1 MVKCVLNV
9 VIRFCFLFEGPQLKD
24 GTNHD
29 NIQKSLEKTVEMES
43 KLEEKTTSPFNDLY
57 QMIKKSL
64 DVKTP
69 LKSSISLLQT
79 PSSRFCSPKP
89 VSVKKN
95 SENLVTLTKDKATP
109 KKGEIKAFPVAVESN
124 NGTPK
129 SVKKQRK
136 SSQLLSSDTS
146 KPETQSAMSEAP
158 LIQKRINVTPQ
169 RATSLEVSEQGT
181 SQTSKSTVRK
191 SKEAT
196 PAKQEVTCLAGVT
209 GGRTRA
215 SPRNSGNV
223 ETGNI
228 DEI

>member
-1 MVKCVLNV
+1 M
-9 VIRFCFLFEGPQLKD
+9 
-24 GTNHD
+24 
-29 NIQKSLEKTVEMES
+29 EMES
-43 KLEEKTTSPFNDLY
+43 KMEEKTTSPFNDLY

-79 PSSRFCSPKP
+79 PSSTFCSPKP

-109 KKGEIKAFPVAVESN
+109 KKDEIKAFPGTVESN

-136 SSQLLSSDTS
+136 SSQLLSSDIS
-146 KPETQSAMSEAP
+146 KPETQSTMSEAP
-158 LIQKRINVTPQ
+158 LIQKRISLTPQ
-169 RATSLEVSEQGT
+169 RETSLEVSEQVT

-196 PAKQEVTCLAGVT
+196 PVKQEVSSLAVVT

-223 ETGNI
+223 ETGNVDDI
-228 DEI
+228 SFKYVNIVVNYMRAI